1 MAVTMMLG
9 PPGSGKS
16 YEATVFHVLPALAE
30 GRLVIT
36 NLPLN
41 ADEFAKLNEEYPHL
55 VELRGPVPGNPRPFS
70 KVDDYRSD
78 WRHPESGVGP
88 LFVID
93 ECHFC
98 LPRGGTAVDVEEW
111 YSMHRHEGVDLILMT
126 QSYGKVSKAIC
137 DIVQTAIVLR
147 KNSNLG
153 SRSSYRREVRD
164 GLTRANKLGVE
175 VRRYKKQYFPL
186 YQSYTKGGRAEGAQ
200 SDVKPLWRNWR
211 FYGLLVVVLYLAYQA
226 LFGTGFNLFRS
237 TDKTAG
243 GKAAGG
249 AVVVPQSG
257 TVGGPG
263 VTPAGAI
270 VRGGGT
276 IGGYHQMAVVGT
288 LELGPEQVPIFRALK
303 GPSKVTLTGNVLLR
317 QGYRI
322 VAISPCLYRVSW
334 RDQVTDIGCE

>member
-16 YEATVFHVLPALAE
+16 YEATVFHVLPSLAD

-41 ADEFAKLNEEYPHL
+41 VDEFAKLNDDFPNL
-55 VELRGPVPGNPRPFS
+55 IELRGPVPGNPRPFS
-70 KVDDYRSD
+70 KLDDYRSD
-78 WRHPESGVGP
+78 WRHPETGVGP

-98 LPRGGTAVDVEEW
+98 LPRGGTALDVEEW

-153 SRSSYRREVRD
+153 SRSSYRRETRD

-186 YQSYTKGGRAEGAQ
+186 YQSYTKGGKAEGATA
-200 SDVKPLWRNWR
+200 DIKPLWRNWR
-211 FYGLLVVVLYLAYQA
+211 FYGLALVVLYLAYQA
-226 LFGTGFNLFRS
+226 LFGNGFNVFGS
-237 TDKTAG
+237 TDKGA
-243 GKAAGG
+243 KAATG
-249 AVVVPQSG
+249 G
-257 TVGGPG
+257 TVK
-263 VTPAGAI
+263 AGAI
-270 VRGGGT
+270 AGNPGGGPSSAGGPVKGGGA
-276 IGGYHQMAVVGT
+276 IGGYQQMVAVGT
-288 LELGPEQVPIFRALK
+288 LEIGPEQVPVFRALK
-303 GPSKVTLTGNVLLR
+303 GASKVTLTGNVLLR
-317 QGYRI
+317 QGYQI
-322 VAISPCLYRVSW
+322 AAIGPCLYRLSW
-334 RDQVTDIGCE
+334 RDQRAEVGCE